1 MPGKWHYL
9 AEQARTSTRVGNAD
23 RRSHPSGV
31 LLPIVIQDNYA
42 TKLLLFVTLATTDD
56 QINNVEQRFK
66 TMRRVCKQ
74 CR

>member
-9 AEQARTSTRVGNAD
+9 AEHARTSTRVGNAD
-23 RRSHPSGV
+23 RRSHPGGV
-31 LLPIVIQDNYA
+31 LLPIIIQDNYA

-66 TMRRVCKQ
+66 TMWRVCKQ